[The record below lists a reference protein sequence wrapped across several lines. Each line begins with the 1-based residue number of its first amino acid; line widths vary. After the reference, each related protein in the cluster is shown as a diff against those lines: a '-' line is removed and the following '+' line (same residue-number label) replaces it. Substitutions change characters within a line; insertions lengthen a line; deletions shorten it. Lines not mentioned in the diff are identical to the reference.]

1 MFISL
6 VNMGILT
13 YLWDIGLGFLVLSS
27 SGHSRKCSFA
37 SLTLTLLIF
46 QSQNLKFLERIYKQ
60 TNFNQRKYSFKLCR
74 NA

>member
-1 MFISL
+1 MFISP

-27 SGHSRKCSFA
+27 SGHSRKCSFCEFDFDIIDF
-37 SLTLTLLIF
+37 SVP
-46 QSQNLKFLERIYKQ
+46 NLEFLERIYKQ